1 MQNCVASV
9 TNKLSLYKIFFQCPK
24 LSLLL
29 TFQAGPSFDL
39 PDREK
44 MRRYGWSNGNIS
56 ANGNCVLLE
65 TEHSS
70 RGNTTSY
77 MRRPQEVCSK
87 HFNFIFPSFIL
98 TFFSI

>member
-1 MQNCVASV
+1 MI
-9 TNKLSLYKIFFQCPK
+9 SLHINMKSEVLKNYFSI
-24 LSLLL
+24 
-29 TFQAGPSFDL
+29 FQAGPSFDL

-65 TEHSS
+65 TEHHS

-77 MRRPQEVCSK
+77 MRRPQEVST
-87 HFNFIFPSFIL
+87 L
-98 TFFSI
+98 

>member
-1 MQNCVASV
+1 MFCDKSTHYVFIIET
-9 TNKLSLYKIFFQCPK
+9 TNSEIIY
-24 LSLLL
+24 LL

-65 TEHSS
+65 TEHHS

-77 MRRPQEVCSK
+77 MKRPQEVCK
-87 HFNFIFPSFIL
+87 VKALRRLVGKIFD
-98 TFFSI
+98 